1 MKDAHVIILMLSCI
15 MFALAYLVFTRK
27 HDAYKAGFEAGKQE
41 AKDAALLTYPWRLSP
56 GWNCRCV
63 TPGLWSNPAHVSGSP
78 PAPPMPPR
86 ARPAAAEDTV
96 WPAMNTEQAVRTGL
110 LRNPHQTALLG
121 YDLDD
126 VTLKLVR
133 EVTVPVS
140 YARKVLNKMRAEGIK
155 V

>member
-1 MKDAHVIILMLSCI
+1 
-15 MFALAYLVFTRK
+15 
-27 HDAYKAGFEAGKQE
+27 
-41 AKDAALLTYPWRLSP
+41 
-56 GWNCRCV
+56 
-63 TPGLWSNPAHVSGSP
+63 
-78 PAPPMPPR
+78 MPPR
-86 ARPAAAEDTV
+86 ARPAAAEDIV
-96 WPAMNTEQAVRTGL
+96 WPAMSTEQAVRTGL